1 MPSLN
6 SNVEK
11 KLYWRIPGTEELWAL
26 IVGIMDAFREVFR
39 VKLNWENREFFNLR
53 GFKRESKRGS
63 CLLREEWNWREVREP
78 GFTAAEAIVIWFS
91 SNFEE
96 IKLQISYLC
105 SLFETVERRTEML
118 RRQSERALRL
128 TRLFWSKWHEE
139 GMREALN

>member
-96 IKLQISYLC
+96 MKLQISYLC
-105 SLFETVERRTEML
+105 SLFETAERRTENGE
-118 RRQSERALRL
+118 RRCCDARASEP
-128 TRLFWSKWHEE
+128 WD
-139 GMREALN
+139 